1 MSMADVDLRGFEYPL
16 APLLLRHKWAL
27 EALQVSMAR
36 VLRKLNDLRSEVHN
50 AEQAR
55 NAQQEHLKQFPQR
68 YLDPFLRRR
77 ALDYLTHTREA
88 ISALQERVEAAQSE
102 HKALLSQCQKEQVQ
116 IDLLEQHQKQQLY
129 DYALRQRAK
138 TAAAMNHEWIA
149 RSLWEDLQRGEAV
162 S

>member
-16 APLLLRHKWAL
+16 APLLLQHKWTL
-27 EALQVSMAR
+27 ETLQVSMAR
-36 VLRKLNDLRSEVHN
+36 VLGKLNDLRGEVHK

-88 ISALQERVEAAQSE
+88 ISSLQQRVDAVQSE

-116 IDLLEQHQKQQLY
+116 IDLLEQHQKQQLE

-138 TAAAMNHEWIA
+138 TAAAMDHEWVA
-149 RSLWEDLQRGEAV
+149 RSLWKDHQGEETV